1 MEISSNAYIVAYY
14 QTLMLLLKLR
24 LLSECGN
31 DIYLPTSPPIIVV
44 RYNCTHSQNWSM
56 DLKAVFACKLQQ
68 DLVLFNYIPT
78 HAV

>member
-1 MEISSNAYIVAYY
+1 MIY
-14 QTLMLLLKLR
+14 T
-24 LLSECGN
+24 
-31 DIYLPTSPPIIVV
+31 YLPSLPIIVV